1 MENPTYRITVEVIGD
16 EKDHELGD
24 FLRVGVECD
33 GFAILANKSKG
44 GTNVIHGISNID
56 LAALIA
62 GNDEMFAASVIAK
75 ALREARDI
83 TADKPAK
90 ILAGILG
97 GIGK

>member
-1 MENPTYRITVEVIGD
+1 M
-16 EKDHELGD
+16 
-24 FLRVGVECD
+24 
-33 GFAILANKSKG
+33 
-44 GTNVIHGISNID
+44 
-56 LAALIA
+56 
-62 GNDEMFAASVIAK
+62 MAASVIAK

>member
-1 MENPTYRITVEVIGD
+1 MNSEIPCG
-16 EKDHELGD
+16 
-24 FLRVGVECD
+24 GVECD
-33 GFAILANKSKG
+33 GFAILANKGKG

-56 LAALIA
+56 LAALIS
-62 GNDEMFAASVIAK
+62 GDDEMMAASVIAK
-75 ALREARDI
+75 ALREARNI